1 MAWNDNLG
9 QLIAE
14 EQDAFMRKQA
24 AFQAYRAAKEKAN
37 QLYQAQQEAWKER
50 SRMQNAMNQEYNS
63 LQIVRAQNDAVWG
76 EYKRIRDYNNQ
87 RISMLKPEADELYHR
102 MSAAFDNASNE
113 YNFGSKAEAATYSA
127 EGKAYQE
134 QLKSLNSEISSLAHA
149 VTSAKQYAQS
159 HGSTTSDSAFRA
171 AQEEYRRAKAAHLAA
186 QQAFQSAKAERER
199 LLHEFQDLQQRYLE
213 KKAAVQAAKKRRQ
226 DKRAA
231 KATHDQDLMSRAG
244 VPFFY
249 QKECKVVTETDGTVN
264 FYFGGLGEDDGL
276 WHGHI
281 SMDSSGHVTYIRMP
295 AEKHGAEH
303 FTDDPALNDFSQ
315 PLNPDKKWSQVI
327 RGWADDGTEPH
338 AVTYQEGVEGTDR
351 EGHTL
356 IADGFIPDKE
366 FTKYRRKPEEKNHN
380 HYGPNVIP
388 GRSGRIEDPEN
399 GGDRGK
405 YTGPGK

>member
-14 EQDAFMRKQA
+14 EQEAFMRKQA

-149 VTSAKQYAQS
+149 VTSAKQMALYQIKNLLNTGANRKRKVII
-159 HGSTTSDSAFRA
+159 TTGQMLSQEDRDALNILKMEETGENIP
-171 AQEEYRRAKAAHLAA
+171 AQE
-186 QQAFQSAKAERER
+186 
-199 LLHEFQDLQQRYLE
+199 
-213 KKAAVQAAKKRRQ
+213 
-226 DKRAA
+226 DKLR
-231 KATHDQDLMSRAG
+231 
-244 VPFFY
+244 
-249 QKECKVVTETDGTVN
+249 TE
-264 FYFGGLGEDDGL
+264 
-276 WHGHI
+276 
-281 SMDSSGHVTYIRMP
+281 HV
-295 AEKHGAEH
+295 
-303 FTDDPALNDFSQ
+303 
-315 PLNPDKKWSQVI
+315 
-327 RGWADDGTEPH
+327 
-338 AVTYQEGVEGTDR
+338 
-351 EGHTL
+351 
-356 IADGFIPDKE
+356 
-366 FTKYRRKPEEKNHN
+366 
-380 HYGPNVIP
+380 
-388 GRSGRIEDPEN
+388 PEN
-399 GGDRGK
+399 PSIRSCL
-405 YTGPGK
+405 PLWQ